1 MIRNNLSWIN
11 LNAGSSGGSGGG
23 GVSDYNDLANRPI
36 ISMTGT
42 SQNPLKLWNLS
53 TGLYLLNGYVY
64 YNTTNTRE
72 CVNLFVSIT
81 AQIQNGKYVLSAFV
95 PSWEGHYEYIK
106 ANSTSTDYTDTQ
118 ILKMLTE
125 DDVLTLTNE
134 VEYTPT
140 TDYHPSTKK
149 YVDEAM
155 QSVMEEFAKMGVNE
169 QDIKTLIAENRRRDI
184 AIQALLNETADKNV
198 TIEEDT
204 HTISLDY
211 SMEDGMVTVNSIE
224 GSTLVNVSKTV
235 DEVYATK
242 SQDRVEQSKV
252 ANTIG
257 EQNGKLCPIIE
268 GDTLV
273 NVCDQKDPIAITK
286 SYTVENSG
294 NHIALQGEYDGS
306 CRPVIQGNTLVN
318 LCTNGNCVYNLYTE
332 NNRKHFYPT
341 LPYEL
346 IQGNTYTIIFT
357 LTNCIG
363 YDSSDIHIY
372 FNSANYKPSI
382 QATDGTYVFS
392 NIWGSGETICNIR
405 LSEESYQNGARATIS
420 DVMIFE
426 GDLTQTPEL
435 IPAEY
440 VEGLKSSF
448 EDGYIPENL
457 MATGVSETGGSAL
470 RREFSKNIYKSAT
483 VIIPSEYVGKLRMS
497 MCKDNLGWYNNYDI
511 TNTIQH
517 FSCNA
522 DEYYDCVSIAK
533 ADITLEELVNL
544 DIIVLEGDYSH
555 LSPEDFNH
563 LGKYKVE
570 YKVTGKNLF
579 DDNLC
584 EDGILDANGIENI
597 RNATRTKYIKVKPS
611 TDYVLSTPNYTNYLY
626 MHEYND
632 NLEQCKAEYTLGKD
646 KTVRLFTTSS
656 NTRYIRLNTYVVV
669 NTGER
674 TTFGE
679 NVQLEEGSTPTEYEP
694 YKSYTKTFYLNSP
707 LLEGDTIEDVS
718 GVATHVKRYE
728 KVVLNGSE
736 NWNIYRNLDG
746 NKTIGF
752 GSRLIEGMLPPNVG
766 KAWDNNICLSNIFL
780 TDKHYPMYTGED
792 REFLTISSNINEGVL
807 ISINKDKLQ
816 SQDIQGFKQWL
827 SENPT
832 TVVYELASPIYEPIS
847 TESILCDSYVSGHLD
862 FDSAVPIDKVD
873 FRCVNLHLRYL
884 QPNINYTIQFNAD
897 NTGVINYYMNGAWEN
912 NISVAK
918 GLNKIITNTVDS
930 SLNYNNLDLR
940 GIGFNAS
947 NIVVTEAT
955 DKDFDYFNG
964 IQSTFEENLVTDEN
978 NPHYGKYRVIYRT
991 KSSDGNASTVKSV
1004 YLNSPLL
1011 QGDKLVV
1018 VNGKLC
1024 HYHKCGK
1031 VVLDGSE
1038 NWIVINN
1045 NIPMCE
1051 LQKVIEGSMKLTTAD
1066 TLVSNTLPTAE
1077 VYSYNNNIGICG
1089 TDGINIRVRL
1099 TNNNDTVVSV
1109 KQWLQANPTT
1119 VVYELASPYYEEISS
1134 NPKDTV
1140 VDFYANGTLEVQSA
1154 VYPLSMEFTS
1164 FEEELTYLYAS
1175 TVYTVQ
1181 FEANGNATAN
1191 ITLGGATVTNQ
1202 EITHG
1207 LNKIQVTTPST
1218 LIDNKLIIDGCG
1230 DCKISK
1236 VVVTNSTEEFEYFE
1250 GMKSAFEDKQNE
1262 DGIYTV
1268 EIVVYNAPIRLN
1280 KDKE

>member
-11 LNAGSSGGSGGG
+11 LNAGSSGGGG

-211 SMEDGMVTVNSIE
+211 SMEDGMATVNSIE

-235 DEVYATK
+235 DEVYVTK

-286 SYTVENSG
+286 SYTIENSG

-306 CRPVIQGNTLVN
+306 CRPVIQGNTMVN
-318 LCTNGNCVYNLYTE
+318 LLNANISIISGDKHMFINTNNDSIPHAPLKNYTIYNPYSELNLYVTIGNLSDLTFKRHITFTE
-332 NNRKHFYPT
+332 GVIYNTFYVDEGE
-341 LPYEL
+341 YIRYVQSEAEL
-346 IQGNTYTIIFT
+346 T
-357 LTNCIG
+357 
-363 YDSSDIHIY
+363 
-372 FNSANYKPSI
+372 
-382 QATDGTYVFS
+382 
-392 NIWGSGETICNIR
+392 
-405 LSEESYQNGARATIS
+405 EENVTKFKRT
-420 DVMIFE
+420 MIFE

-435 IPAEY
+435 IPTEY

-448 EDGYIPENL
+448 EDNLVTQAMVDSGKESAEN
-457 MATGVSETGGSAL
+457 
-470 RREFSKNIYKSAT
+470 
-483 VIIPSEYVGKLRMS
+483 
-497 MCKDNLGWYNNYDI
+497 
-511 TNTIQH
+511 
-517 FSCNA
+517 
-522 DEYYDCVSIAK
+522 
-533 ADITLEELVNL
+533 
-544 DIIVLEGDYSH
+544 
-555 LSPEDFNH
+555 
-563 LGKYKVE
+563 LGKYKAE
-570 YKVTGKNLF
+570 YKVTGKNKCYKYEIVS
-579 DDNLC
+579 DSKNLYIYHKGLKLGQHKISI
-584 EDGILDANGIENI
+584 ETPTPFNINTIYAKDKNILGYISSDGQGNARATINITEENI
-597 RNATRTKYIKVKPS
+597 DAVNSDYGYIWIYRGSGDISDVAS
-611 TDYVLSTPNYTNYLY
+611 
-626 MHEYND
+626 
-632 NLEQCKAEYTLGKD
+632 
-646 KTVRLFTTSS
+646 
-656 NTRYIRLNTYVVV
+656 I
-669 NTGER
+669 
-674 TTFGE
+674 
-679 NVQLEEGSTPTEYEP
+679 QLEEGSTPTEYEP
-694 YKSYTKTFYLNSP
+694 YKEYTKTFYLNSP
-707 LLEGDTIEDVS
+707 LLEGDTIEDIN
-718 GVATHVKRYE
+718 GVATHVHRYE
-728 KVVLNGSE
+728 KVVLDGSE
-736 NWNIYRNLDG
+736 NWTLHSINEYGIANFNSKTPHG
-746 NKTIGF
+746 NNGKGF
-752 GSRLIEGMLPPNVG
+752 SDRFYITRDIIANAKSEGILFAASGSNSLYIR
-766 KAWDNNICLSNIFL
+766 K
-780 TDKHYPMYTGED
+780 Y
-792 REFLTISSNINEGVL
+792 SSNISTVE
-807 ISINKDKLQ
+807 Q
-816 SQDIQGFKQWL
+816 FKQWL
-827 SENPT
+827 QANPT
-832 TVVYELASPIYEPIS
+832 TVIYELASPIYEPIS
-847 TESILCDSYVSGHLD
+847 TESILCDSYVNGHLD
-862 FDSAVPIDKVD
+862 FNSAVPIEKVQ
-873 FRCVNLHLRYL
+873 FMPRFVSRLKYL
-884 QPNINYTIQFNAD
+884 LPNTTYKIQFKSDNIGYLDHIYMDDLLVSNIEVKKGINTIVGTTGNTIQYLA
-897 NTGVINYYMNGAWEN
+897 
-912 NISVAK
+912 
-918 GLNKIITNTVDS
+918 
-930 SLNYNNLDLR
+930 LDLH

-955 DKDFDYFNG
+955 DADFDYFNG

-1024 HYHKCGK
+1024 HYHKMGM

-1038 NWIVINN
+1038 NWTYT
-1045 NIPMCE
+1045 
-1051 LQKVIEGSMKLTTAD
+1051 GTAD
-1066 TLVSNTLPTAE
+1066 YYGYQWIATNLLNCTNSKSSIVDNLPAVKGTYGGDVYGLV
-1077 VYSYNNNIGICG
+1077 IGSH
-1089 TDGINIRVRL
+1089 NSAPLIRVG
-1099 TNNNDTVVSV
+1099 VSQTAV
-1109 KQWLQANPTT
+1109 SSFKQWLSENPTT
-1119 VVYELASPYYEEISS
+1119 VVYELAKPYYEEISS

-1181 FEANGNATAN
+1181 FEANGNAIAN

-1207 LNKIQVTTPST
+1207 LNRIQVTTPST
-1218 LIDNKLIIDGCG
+1218 LVDNKLIIDGCG

-1262 DGIYTV
+1262 DGTYTV

>member
-106 ANSTSTDYTDTQ
+106 ANSTSTEYTDTQ
-118 ILKMLTE
+118 VLKMLTE

-211 SMEDGMVTVNSIE
+211 SMEDGMATVNSIE

-235 DEVYATK
+235 DEVYVTK

-257 EQNGKLCPIIE
+257 EQNGKLCPIFE

-273 NVCDQKDPIAITK
+273 NVCNQKDPIAITK

-294 NHIALQGEYDGS
+294 NHITLQGEYDGK
-306 CRPVIQGNTLVN
+306 CRPVIQGNTMVN
-318 LCTNGNCVYNLYTE
+318 LVKNKSYLLGYYMGTNYDANISGIKFNRDLSPGN
-332 NNRKHFYPT
+332 
-341 LPYEL
+341 
-346 IQGNTYTIIFT
+346 YTILFNINSTT
-357 LTNCIG
+357 LDGNIKN
-363 YDSSDIHIY
+363 I
-372 FNSANYKPSI
+372 I
-382 QATDGTYVFS
+382 QYNDDTQEYPFSLAVGSTGKFMKVFS
-392 NIWGSGETICNIR
+392 LKDTPKFIKFYTDNSTEGEVLIDD
-405 LSEESYQNGARATIS
+405 L
-420 DVMIFE
+420 MLFE

-435 IPAEY
+435 IPTEY
-440 VEGLKSSF
+440 VEGLKNSF
-448 EDGYIPENL
+448 EDNVVTQAMVDSGEESAEN
-457 MATGVSETGGSAL
+457 
-470 RREFSKNIYKSAT
+470 
-483 VIIPSEYVGKLRMS
+483 
-497 MCKDNLGWYNNYDI
+497 
-511 TNTIQH
+511 
-517 FSCNA
+517 
-522 DEYYDCVSIAK
+522 
-533 ADITLEELVNL
+533 
-544 DIIVLEGDYSH
+544 
-555 LSPEDFNH
+555 

-570 YKVTGKNLF
+570 YKVTGKNKFEFGKVISGDAIYLPLDKPLKRGGYRVTSKTVQRYENRPTIEF
-579 DDNLC
+579 RDEYGNVKSGWLDDNSYMALPG
-584 EDGILDANGIENI
+584 DIVRIALYSNGYNWSASIGNPI
-597 RNATRTKYIKVKPS
+597 DF
-611 TDYVLSTPNYTNYLY
+611 TDI
-626 MHEYND
+626 
-632 NLEQCKAEYTLGKD
+632 Q
-646 KTVRLFTTSS
+646 
-656 NTRYIRLNTYVVV
+656 I
-669 NTGER
+669 
-674 TTFGE
+674 
-679 NVQLEEGSTPTEYEP
+679 EEGSTATPYEP
-694 YKSYTKTFYLNSP
+694 YKEYTKTFYLNSP
-707 LLEGDTIEDVS
+707 LLEGDTIEDIN
-718 GVATHVKRYE
+718 GVATHVKRYNAIRLTGDE
-728 KVVLNGSE
+728 SWKLDIENQHLHPSTTVFWDGYLPNGKGGATMDFTKLFCNNFSTTHLE
-736 NWNIYRNLDG
+736 DEECIHYTRGG
-746 NKTIGF
+746 NPLPYITIRFKKGK
-752 GSRLIEGMLPPNVG
+752 LP
-766 KAWDNNICLSNIFL
+766 
-780 TDKHYPMYTGED
+780 TED
-792 REFLTISSNINEGVL
+792 I
-807 ISINKDKLQ
+807 D
-816 SQDIQGFKQWL
+816 GFKQWL
-827 SENPT
+827 QANPT
-832 TVVYELASPIYEPIS
+832 IVVYELASPVYEPIS
-847 TESILCDSYVSGHLD
+847 TESILCDSYVNGHLD
-862 FDSAVPIDKVD
+862 FDSAVPVEKVS
-873 FRCVNLHLRYL
+873 FRHFYNYLKYLKPNTYYTLQFDSDNEGVLNLVNLGGDWG
-884 QPNINYTIQFNAD
+884 NTINSKVTKGINRFRIR
-897 NTGVINYYMNGAWEN
+897 TGNVEIPKYYD
-912 NISVAK
+912 I
-918 GLNKIITNTVDS
+918 
-930 SLNYNNLDLR
+930 R

-1018 VNGKLC
+1018 VNSKLC
-1024 HYHKCGK
+1024 HYHKMGM

-1038 NWIVINN
+1038 NWRLIDSTKSEYPFAFIEDVTLDSIPSMCLCNN
-1045 NIPMCE
+1045 LPSNYIEYSTTSLYKGNEYGVAVHKNI
-1051 LQKVIEGSMKLTTAD
+1051 
-1066 TLVSNTLPTAE
+1066 
-1077 VYSYNNNIGICG
+1077 
-1089 TDGINIRVRL
+1089 IRVRL
-1099 TNNNDTVVSV
+1099 TDNDTVNSV
-1109 KQWLQANPTT
+1109 KQWLQANPIT

-1175 TVYTVQ
+1175 TAYTVQ
-1181 FEANGNATAN
+1181 FEANGNAIAN
-1191 ITLGGATVTNQ
+1191 ITLGGTTVTNQ

-1218 LIDNKLIIDGCG
+1218 LVDNKLIIDGCG

-1236 VVVTNSTEEFEYFE
+1236 IVVTNSTEEFEYFE

-1262 DGIYTV
+1262 DGTYTV